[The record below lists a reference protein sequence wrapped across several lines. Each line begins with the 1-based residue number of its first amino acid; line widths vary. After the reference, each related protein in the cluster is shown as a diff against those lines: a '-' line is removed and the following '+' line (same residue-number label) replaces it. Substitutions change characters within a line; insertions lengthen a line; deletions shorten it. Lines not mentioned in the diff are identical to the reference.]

1 MPYKD
6 RTHPKVNYADWT
18 YNNSRR
24 GFIVIK
30 IGSMFKP
37 SNWKKREGRN
47 TFWIPECTRQD
58 VYRKLM
64 NYIIIMKERY
74 PQTDGYICC
83 YCKYPWSFYTHHK
96 IRGKGLKTRS
106 KLTPETEHN
115 FSIDR
120 WDPTIT
126 YTYDNIR
133 FCCLGCNNRKSSST
147 PLDWDNFKE
156 AKDDIR

>member
-47 TFWIPECTRQD
+47 TVWIPECTRQD

-83 YCKYPWSFYTHHK
+83 YCKHPWSFYTHYK
-96 IRGKGLKTRS
+96 TRGKGLKKRS

-120 WDPTIT
+120 WDPMIT

-156 AKDDIR
+156 AKDDIQ

>member
-1 MPYKD
+1 MVFGVTGAIFAESTLSYLGLLNID
-6 RTHPKVNYADWT
+6 MSWGMMIYLA
-18 YNNSRR
+18 
-24 GFIVIK
+24 
-30 IGSMFKP
+30 
-37 SNWKKREGRN
+37 
-47 TFWIPECTRQD
+47 
-58 VYRKLM
+58 
-64 NYIIIMKERY
+64 
-74 PQTDGYICC
+74 QTDGYICC
-83 YCKYPWSFYTHHK
+83 YCKHPWSFYTHYK
-96 IRGKGLKTRS
+96 TRGKGLKKRS

-120 WDPTIT
+120 WDPMIT